1 MSQLILDAIPAK
13 VALLTPS
20 GVISAMNRG
29 WVSFCKVNS
38 IECAVGSLYM
48 TVCEKF
54 IEENPETIK
63 EAEEAL
69 NGVIS
74 GKSENTTFRYF
85 RHIND
90 QQRWFRVRVAPYKT
104 DAGLGAIVMHFDV
117 TESVL
122 AEQKLF
128 ELAHFDTLTGL
139 PNRVFFIDRIE
150 RAISSADRHGW
161 KLAVVFADLD
171 RFKDINDTLGHS
183 AGDQL
188 LKQFG
193 ERLSG
198 CVRKGDSVC
207 RFGGDEFA
215 LILTEMSEAGDAGL
229 VSRKLINAMKQ
240 PFQLGDREVFGS
252 ASLGISVYPDDAHDP
267 ETLLSHAD
275 TAMYRTKQAGRTSFQ
290 FYTAAMNK
298 DAMERLQ
305 LESDLRLALERDE
318 FELYYQPKVSCFS
331 GGIVGAEAL
340 IRWHHPKRGIVSPAD
355 FIPVLEELRLIND
368 VGAWTLSDACRQI
381 RLWLDEGI
389 DPPVIAVNL
398 SARQLDGDDL
408 VMTVRQAL
416 EDYRISPDLL
426 ELELTEGL
434 LMRNVERVV
443 PILAE
448 LRGIGVSLAVDDFGT
463 GYSSLAYLKQFPL
476 DAVKVDR
483 SFVRDITADADDAS
497 ITRAVINMAHQLKLK
512 VIAEGVETEGQL
524 ALLIAN
530 QCDEIQGYFFSRPVP
545 AVEMATMLR
554 ENRCLPPDLLRLDDR
569 QRTILIV
576 DDESNVIS
584 SLRRLLRPDGYRI
597 LSANSGHKGLELLAK
612 NKVDVIISDQ
622 RMPEM
627 TGVEFLRR
635 VKSIYPETV
644 RIVLSGY
651 TDLQSITEAVNEGSI
666 YRFMT
671 KPWDDNLLRKNIAGA
686 LRHKELAEENHRLGI
701 NLQMANVELAR
712 SNQQL
717 HEVIEAKQRRIVR
730 DETTLNIAQKLLY
743 QLPIPIVGADDDG
756 LIVFANE
763 QAVEIL
769 GQGKALLGLSA
780 QRILPIPLLKL
791 LELPNGHQESWTN
804 GAQDYLVHCQPLL
817 GNEGNNSRLLMLVP
831 KGVVSHV

>member
-13 VALLTPS
+13 VALLTPL
-20 GVISAMNRG
+20 GAISAMNQG
-29 WVSFCKVNS
+29 WMSFCKQNA
-38 IECAVGSLYM
+38 IECPVGTPYVL
-48 TVCEKF
+48 VCKKF
-54 IEENPETIK
+54 MEENPETRL
-63 EAEEAL
+63 EAAAAL
-69 NGVIS
+69 RDVLS
-74 GKSENTTFRYF
+74 GKSDNTTFRYL
-85 RHIND
+85 RHIDD
-90 QQRWFRVRVAPYKT
+90 QQRWFRVRIAPYRT
-104 DAGLGAIVMHFDV
+104 EAGLGAIVMHFDV

-139 PNRVFFIDRIE
+139 PNRVLFIDRIE

-171 RFKDINDTLGHS
+171 RFKDVNDTLGHS

-198 CVRKGDSVC
+198 CVRKGDTVC
-207 RFGGDEFA
+207 RLGGDEFA
-215 LILTEMSEAGDAGL
+215 LILTEMTEAGDAGL
-229 VSRKLINAMKQ
+229 VSRKIITAMKQ
-240 PFQLGDREVFGS
+240 PYLLGDREVFGS
-252 ASLGISVYPDDAHDP
+252 ASLGISVYPDDAQDP

-290 FYTAAMNK
+290 FYTAAMNEH
-298 DAMERLQ
+298 AMERLQ
-305 LESDLRLALERDE
+305 LDSDLRQALDREE
-318 FELYYQPKVSCFS
+318 FELFYQPKVSCLT

-340 IRWHHPKRGIVSPAD
+340 IRWHHPKRGLVTPAE
-355 FIPVLEELRLIND
+355 FIPVLEELRLISD
-368 VGAWTLSDACRQI
+368 VGAWTLRDACRQI
-381 RLWLDEGI
+381 RQWLDEGI
-389 DPPVIAVNL
+389 DPPVVAVNL

-416 EDYRISPDLL
+416 EDYRVSPDRL

-434 LMRNVERVV
+434 LMRHVERVV

-448 LRGIGVSLAVDDFGT
+448 LRGIGVSLSVDDFGT

-476 DAVKVDR
+476 DAIKVDR

-545 AVEMATMLR
+545 AAEMAKMLR
-554 ENRCLPPDLLRLDDR
+554 ENRRLPSELLRLDDR

-576 DDESNVIS
+576 DDEPSIIS
-584 SLRRLLRPDGYRI
+584 ALRRLLRADGYRI
-597 LSANSGHKGLELLAK
+597 LSANSGAEGLELLAK

-627 TGVEFLRR
+627 TGVDFLRR
-635 VKSIYPETV
+635 VKSIYPNTV

-651 TDLQSITEAVNEGSI
+651 TDLQSITEAVNEGAI

-671 KPWDDNLLRKNIAGA
+671 KPWDDDLLRKNIERA
-686 LRHKELAEENHRLGI
+686 LRHKELADENHRLGM

-730 DETTLNIAQKLLY
+730 DETTLTIAQKLLY

-763 QAVEIL
+763 QAAEIL
-769 GQGKALLGLSA
+769 GHGKALLGLKA
-780 QRILPIPLLKL
+780 KKTLPDQLIKL
-791 LELPNGHQESWTN
+791 LEQPLGHRETWSDGTQ
-804 GAQDYLVHCQPLL
+804 GYLAHCQPLI
-817 GNEGNNSRLLMLVP
+817 GHEENNSRLLMLVP
-831 KGVVSHV
+831 EVGGRHV